1 MTTIF
6 LVRHGQYSSPTPVI
20 PFRMPGF
27 HLSDEGKKQAQNL
40 ANSLK
45 NKAITAL
52 FTSPMERTQE
62 TAAILG
68 ATIGLEPH
76 VDDRLLEVR
85 SPLQGMTKVAIE
97 AIHVWDWS
105 IYDSAWYQE
114 HQGESLAEISHR
126 IEAVCEEKRHEYE
139 GQSIV
144 IVTHGDVVMLGVA
157 HYMGL
162 PITAKR
168 LNTLPY
174 VSMAGGYRIE
184 FDGKNEAR
192 INPIVTP

>member
-68 ATIGLEPH
+68 ATLGLEPYI
-76 VDDRLLEVR
+76 DKRLLEVR
-85 SPLQGMTKVAIE
+85 SPLQGMTKAEIE

-114 HQGESLAEISHR
+114 RQGESLAEIGHR
-126 IEAVCEEKRHEYE
+126 IEVFCEEKRHEYE
-139 GQSIV
+139 GKSIV
-144 IVTHGDVVMLGVA
+144 IVTHGDLVMLGA
-157 HYMGL
+157 ALYMGL
-162 PITAKR
+162 PITAKH
-168 LNTLPY
+168 LKTLPY
-174 VSMAGGYRIE
+174 VSMASGYSVN
-184 FDGKNEAR
+184 FDGGNIAVS
-192 INPIVTP
+192 PIII